1 VPFSSWQEQQSSAC
15 AEKWNRRL
23 FVLRDHVETDAGPC
37 SINKYI
43 QAPIPLPS
51 PTLHFFSPIPPPI
64 TLSLPTLSLVKRMAS
79 NDNNNKRKLEE
90 AEISVVRKRLWLSND
105 DGSNDDSSNSH
116 HEDTEEEEEVEETE
130 EEVSSEESSMNQ
142 VDTSEDK
149 LVSKHGSGLFFSD
162 DGDTTSSL
170 SEPCTL
176 ETPSSHVRSDPDDSD
191 DDNFWMKI
199 NPEVPSISSL

>member
-1 VPFSSWQEQQSSAC
+1 
-15 AEKWNRRL
+15 
-23 FVLRDHVETDAGPC
+23 
-37 SINKYI
+37 
-43 QAPIPLPS
+43 
-51 PTLHFFSPIPPPI
+51 
-64 TLSLPTLSLVKRMAS
+64 MAS
-79 NDNNNKRKLEE
+79 NDNNDKRKLEE
-90 AEISVVRKRLWLSND
+90 AEISVERKRLWLSND
-105 DGSNDDSSNSH
+105 DGSNDDSSNSQ

-162 DGDTTSSL
+162 DGDTTSPS

-176 ETPSSHVRSDPDDSD
+176 ETPSNHVRSDPDDSN
-191 DDNFWMKI
+191 DDNLWMKI

>member
-1 VPFSSWQEQQSSAC
+1 
-15 AEKWNRRL
+15 
-23 FVLRDHVETDAGPC
+23 
-37 SINKYI
+37 
-43 QAPIPLPS
+43 
-51 PTLHFFSPIPPPI
+51 
-64 TLSLPTLSLVKRMAS
+64 MAS
-79 NDNNNKRKLEE
+79 NDNNDKRKLEE

-105 DGSNDDSSNSH
+105 DGSNDDSSNSQ

-130 EEVSSEESSMNQ
+130 EEEEIEETEEEDSSEESSMNQ

-162 DGDTTSSL
+162 DGDTTSTS

-176 ETPSSHVRSDPDDSD
+176 ETPSNHVCSDPDDSD
-191 DDNFWMKI
+191 DDNLWMKI